1 MTPASLLRSAI
12 SATVLAALGVVFAIS
27 FASII
32 YGGGAPGLARGI
44 GLGLLGTVVMA
55 SVAAFRLTYRDT
67 IVQPQDVTAVILSL
81 AVAEIVAGW
90 QASPDALLATV
101 AALVAMTTALT
112 GAVAWGAGRLRLGFI
127 VRFVPYPLIG
137 GFLAA
142 TGYLIVLGAIGMT
155 LHRSVTIWTLG
166 PLLDPA
172 NVVLWLP
179 WIAAGALLAF
189 LLKRTDNGFLLPVG
203 ILALLAAFYLALL
216 LTGTSI
222 EAARAR
228 GLLLGPFGE
237 TSLLSGIDP
246 GSFREIAWTEV
257 AAHVPTMLAVAAMA
271 LLGGLLNSTGL
282 EIATGREVDADRE
295 LRGTGIANLASAPFG
310 APVGFPVLSMT
321 MFARSLGLGGPF
333 PGLVL
338 ALGCLLT
345 ILFGADLL
353 SRLPI
358 GVFAA
363 IVAFLGFD
371 LLDSWLRVERR
382 HLPARDFGIVLAILA
397 TAATVGFLQALAV
410 GLAAALLLFVVAYSG
425 VEVVRLRTTA
435 RHLRSRVERPA
446 PELALLAERGGRAAV
461 HRLGGYLFFGTA
473 HRLLSELGRGKN
485 PAEPPPSFHVL
496 DFHAVSGVDASASF
510 VIGKLCR
517 QLAAGGTEPILAD
530 VSPRLLAE
538 LGRAG
543 VPTDGSGP
551 LVFPSLEL
559 ALRHVED
566 RLLADPPAS
575 GAAPRGL
582 LETLAELHPGFEPA
596 RHFAEAAAA
605 AGEVII
611 TQGAAP
617 DGMILLLS
625 GRLSAEFVAPD
636 GRIMPVAT
644 IRPGTLVGE
653 IGHYAGVPRTARVVA
668 ETPCRFLR
676 LDARTLAALAASAP
690 EVAIDLHRLAA
701 ANLAHRLMRT
711 TALLHDADV

>member
-1 MTPASLLRSAI
+1 
-12 SATVLAALGVVFAIS
+12 
-27 FASII
+27 
-32 YGGGAPGLARGI
+32 
-44 GLGLLGTVVMA
+44 TVVMA

-81 AVAEIVAGW
+81 AVAKITAAWTG
-90 QASPDALLATV
+90 SPDALLATV
-101 AALVAMTTALT
+101 AALVAVTTALT
-112 GAVAWGAGRLRLGFI
+112 GAVGWACGRLRLGFV

-172 NVVLWLP
+172 NLPLWLP

-189 LLKRTDNGFLLPVG
+189 LVKRSDNSFVLPLG

-216 LTGTSI
+216 VSGTSI
-222 EAARAR
+222 ESARAM

-246 GSFREIAWTEV
+246 ASFRDVAWAEV
-257 AAHVPTMLAVAAMA
+257 ATHAPTMLAVTAMA

-295 LRGTGIANLASAPFG
+295 LRGTGIANLASAAFG

-333 PGLVL
+333 PGLLL
-338 ALGCLLT
+338 ALGCLFTL
-345 ILFGADLL
+345 LFGADLL

-382 HLPARDFGIVLAILA
+382 HLPARDFGIVLAILV

-410 GLAAALLLFVVAYSG
+410 GLAAAVLLFVVAYSG
-425 VEVVRLRTTA
+425 VDVVRLRTTA

-461 HRLGGYLFFGTA
+461 HRLTGYLFFGTA
-473 HRLLSELGRGKN
+473 NRLLAEIAPGGSDD
-485 PAEPPPSFHVL
+485 PAGGAPRFRIL
-496 DFHAVSGVDASASF
+496 DFHAVSGVDASAAF

-517 QLAAGGTEPILAD
+517 QLAAGGSLPILSD
-530 VSPRLLAE
+530 VSPRLLGA

-551 LVFPSLEL
+551 LILASLDL

-566 RLLADPPAS
+566 RLLADPPV
-575 GAAPRGL
+575 GQGPEPRGL
-582 LETLAELHPGFEPA
+582 VETLADLHPGFEPA
-596 RHFAEAAAA
+596 HHFPEATAA
-605 AGEVII
+605 AGEEIV

-625 GRLSAEFVAPD
+625 GSLRAEFVTPEGKAL
-636 GRIMPVAT
+636 PVAT

-668 ETPCRFLR
+668 ETPCRLLR

-701 ANLAHRLMRT
+701 AHLARRLMRT
-711 TALLHDADV
+711 TSLLRDADV